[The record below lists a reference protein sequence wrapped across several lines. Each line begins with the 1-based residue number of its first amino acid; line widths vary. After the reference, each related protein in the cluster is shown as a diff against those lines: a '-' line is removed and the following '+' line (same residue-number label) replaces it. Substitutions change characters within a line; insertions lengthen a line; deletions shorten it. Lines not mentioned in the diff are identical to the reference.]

1 MKINIERG
9 SVVINWFMYKS
20 YEFQRDHFPNVDASR
35 WKKLYISQEI
45 YEIIYQR
52 VREICLEIPKGAK

>member
-1 MKINIERG
+1 MKINLERG

-20 YEFQRDHFPNVDASR
+20 YEFQRDHFPNVEASR
-35 WKKLYISQEI
+35 WKQLYISQEI

-52 VREICLEIPKGAK
+52 VKEICLEIPKGAK